1 MQYNIIIIETFT
13 EGLQIVDDYRVAA
26 GDPFAYAGQKKQED
40 LEHIG
45 EVVRRTHTDLLT
57 AIREEQARIG
67 RHMTDSELDE
77 FVRRY
82 YADEYRKDLHTIMAR
97 GVEELGEEEE

>member
-1 MQYNIIIIETFT
+1 
-13 EGLQIVDDYRVAA
+13 VDDYRVAA
-26 GDPFAYAGQKKQED
+26 GDPFAYAGQKRRED
-40 LEHIG
+40 FEHIG

-77 FVRRY
+77 FARRY
-82 YADEYRKDLHTIMAR
+82 YADEYRQDLRRIMAMS
-97 GVEELGEEEE
+97 GDSDEEED

>member
-1 MQYNIIIIETFT
+1 MDNNN
-13 EGLQIVDDYRVAA
+13 LAA
-26 GDPFAYAGQKKQED
+26 GDPFAYAGQKMHKD

-67 RHMTDSELDE
+67 RHMTDSELDKFARE
-77 FVRRY
+77 Y
-82 YADEYRKDLHTIMAR
+82 YAEEYRRDLRRITAM
-97 GVEELGEEEE
+97 GTEEPADEL

>member
-1 MQYNIIIIETFT
+1 
-13 EGLQIVDDYRVAA
+13 VDDDKVAA
-26 GDPFAYAGQKKQED
+26 GDPFAYAGHKRQKD

-45 EVVRRTHTDLLT
+45 EVVRRTHSDLLT

-77 FVRRY
+77 FARRY
-82 YADEYRKDLHTIMAR
+82 YADEYRQNTRRIMAM
-97 GVEELGEEEE
+97 GVEEQNEEED